1 MAHILVLQDD
11 KPPLIMTL
19 EEVKEEGYE
28 IGDSRKREFY
38 LLEGKRAI
46 KMHSMFTDEGE
57 FSLAVNRVEVNWETI
72 LVFENNS

>member
-28 IGDSRKREFY
+28 IGDSRTREFY
-38 LLEGKRAI
+38 LLEGKQSTRL
-46 KMHSMFTDEGE
+46 HSSVTDNGE
-57 FSLAVNRVEVNWETI
+57 FCLTVSRVEVDWETI
-72 LVFENNS
+72 LVFEDNS